1 LGDAVNSS
9 VDDVIRRRY
18 SCRSYLER
26 PIEAAIREA
35 LSEVLASLEAGPFG
49 GRTRFGLVAA
59 TENDRKSLRGLG
71 TYGFIKGA
79 PGFIVGAVGAGD
91 RNLEDYGFCL
101 ERAILE
107 ATDLGLQTCWLGGTF
122 SKSSF
127 GRAIGVTR
135 GEMVPAVAAVGYPTE
150 ESRNGRMRQMAG
162 SHSRLP
168 WERLFFDGALDRP
181 LDPAGAGAFAE
192 VLEAVRWAPSASN
205 KQPWRIVRTGDTWH
219 FYLQRSKGSGR
230 RSATAVLMRL
240 ADLPRVDLGIAMCHF
255 ALSAAERGL
264 TGRWVLEEPQTIVA
278 GSGWE
283 YTAGWRASTA

>member
-26 PIEAAIREA
+26 PIETVTR
-35 LSEVLASLEAGPFG
+35 EVLAQVLASFEAGPFG
-49 GRTRFGLVAA
+49 SRTRFGLVAA
-59 TENDRKSLRGLG
+59 TDNDRESLRGLG

-162 SHSRLP
+162 SHGRLP
-168 WERLFFDGALDRP
+168 WERLFFDGSVDRP
-181 LDPAGAGAFAE
+181 LDPADTGAFAE
-192 VLEAVRWAPSASN
+192 VLEGVRWAPSASN
-205 KQPWRIVRTGDTWH
+205 KQPWRLVRMGDVWH
-219 FYLQRSKGSGR
+219 FYLQRSRGPGR
-230 RSATAVLMRL
+230 KSVGAVLLRL

-264 TGRWVLEEPQTIVA
+264 AGSWVLKEQPSGATA
-278 GSGWE
+278 PGWE
-283 YTAGWRASTA
+283 YVATWVPGT